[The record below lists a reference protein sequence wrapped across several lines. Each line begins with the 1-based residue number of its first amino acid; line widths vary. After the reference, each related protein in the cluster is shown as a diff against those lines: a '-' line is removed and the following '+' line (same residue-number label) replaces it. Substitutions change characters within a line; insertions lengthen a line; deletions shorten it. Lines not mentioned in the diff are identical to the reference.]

1 MLIFIDSTTKAVVAT
16 YPDESLPD
24 SLHPGCYSVIGSES
38 LVVVNDLGQMS
49 LADSTSADGVEQAAL
64 VARATAGVVLG
75 GASYTLTWADYE
87 PLAFAYVVTKAIAD
101 SSFSVKLPS
110 VGVIAGISLAEGAD
124 AVRVLSAIC
133 PYS

>member
-24 SLHPGCYSVIGSES
+24 SLHPGCYTIIGPES

-49 LADSTSADGVEQAAL
+49 LADSTSTDGVEATAP
-64 VARATAGVVLG
+64 VARAAVGVVLG
-75 GASYTLTWADYE
+75 GSTYTLNWADYE
-87 PLAFAYVVTKAIAD
+87 PLAFAYVVAEAIAD

-110 VGVIAGISLAEGAD
+110 VGVVTGISFAEGKD
-124 AVRVLSAIC
+124 AVRTLSALR